1 MPWGKASHG
10 PSGNWRL
17 HLRRADPA
25 LYRSIAKL
33 GPHRPTR
40 SPATFATLCESIL
53 YQQLA
58 GPAAAAIHRRFVAL
72 FQGRRFPRPEDVAG
86 ASVSRLRSAGL
97 SRAKA
102 LAVKDLARKILDG
115 TVAVHT
121 LRHLDD
127 DAVLEHLVRVR
138 GIGPWTAQMFL
149 LFALGRPDVFP
160 SSDYGIAK
168 GFQLA
173 AGMRSLP
180 KPRTMERRAERW
192 RPYRSVV
199 SWYLWRIVDAKTP
212 GR

>member
-1 MPWGKASHG
+1 M
-10 PSGNWRL
+10 
-17 HLRRADPA
+17 HLRRTDPE
-25 LYRSIAKL
+25 LYRAIAKL
-33 GPHRPTR
+33 GPYRPTR

-58 GPAAAAIHRRFVAL
+58 GAAAASIHRRFVAL
-72 FQGRRFPRPEDVAG
+72 FPGRRFPRPEDVAR
-86 ASVSRLRSAGL
+86 APLLHLRSAGL

-102 LAVKDLARKILDG
+102 LAVKDLARRMLNG

-149 LFALGRPDVFP
+149 IFSLGRPDVFP

-168 GFQLA
+168 GFA
-173 AGMRSLP
+173 VAFGMRSLP
-180 KPRTMERRAERW
+180 KTRTMERRAMRW
-192 RPYRSVV
+192 RPYRSIA
-199 SWYLWRIVDAKTP
+199 SWYLWRIVDVKTP
-212 GR
+212 GG